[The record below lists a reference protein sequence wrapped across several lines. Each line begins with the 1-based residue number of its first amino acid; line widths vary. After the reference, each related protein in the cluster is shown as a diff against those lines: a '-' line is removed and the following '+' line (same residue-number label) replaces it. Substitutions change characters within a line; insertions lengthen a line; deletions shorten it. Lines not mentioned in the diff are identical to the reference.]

1 MNLILE
7 LFCFLETNDFR
18 FIIYY
23 LSIIKAV
30 IIFIIILYQRK
41 LQTMAIRKLLTFQ
54 ESQQVPKLK
63 INLGPKKPVEHA
75 FFAVRIYM
83 NIPIIIVIFH
93 KREIY

>member
-7 LFCFLETNDFR
+7 LFCFLETLIMTSDLFY
-18 FIIYY
+18 IYY

-75 FFAVRIYM
+75 FFAVRI
-83 NIPIIIVIFH
+83 
-93 KREIY
+93 

>member
-7 LFCFLETNDFR
+7 LELFRFLETLLMTSDLLY
-18 FIIYY
+18 IIYLLFKLLLY
-23 LSIIKAV
+23 L
-30 IIFIIILYQRK
+30 IIILYQRK

-75 FFAVRIYM
+75 FFAVRI
-83 NIPIIIVIFH
+83 
-93 KREIY
+93 

>member
-7 LFCFLETNDFR
+7 LELFRFLETLLMTSYLLSVIYLLFKLLLYL
-18 FIIYY
+18 II
-23 LSIIKAV
+23 L
-30 IIFIIILYQRK
+30 LYQRK

-75 FFAVRIYM
+75 FFAVRT
-83 NIPIIIVIFH
+83 
-93 KREIY
+93 